1 LIVGWK
7 EKPKKLQQNAK
18 ERIFLKKR
26 GVKWKTK
33 YMRNCNWMTKLK
45 KKTSIKG
52 IRMKLEIK
60 RMRIE
65 IKKKT
70 YEKL

>member
-1 LIVGWK
+1 M
-7 EKPKKLQQNAK
+7 KKNN
-18 ERIFLKKR
+18 
-26 GVKWKTK
+26 
-33 YMRNCNWMTKLK
+33 MRNCNWMTKLK
-45 KKTSIKG
+45 KKTSIKR